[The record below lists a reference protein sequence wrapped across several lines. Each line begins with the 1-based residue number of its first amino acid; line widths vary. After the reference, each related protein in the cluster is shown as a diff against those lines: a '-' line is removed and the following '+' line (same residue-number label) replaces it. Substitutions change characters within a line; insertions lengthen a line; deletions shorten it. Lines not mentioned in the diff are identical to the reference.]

1 MRGKVNAV
9 KVSGRVLKAGD
20 IVLKKRSSKSHKGDN
35 GKVLLVGGSVE
46 YVGAIVLAGMAA
58 YRSGVDLAVVAAPEK
73 IAFAVNF
80 WPDFITAKFKGGF
93 FRESHVKKIVRMSG
107 EFDVLLVGNGLG
119 LRAETKSFAK
129 KVVAGSGCIKV
140 VDADAIKSIRLQD
153 AENSIITP
161 HRAEF
166 GILLKNSGIR
176 AGRLN
181 LQQMIAAAR
190 RIIGSNVILLKARS
204 GSVTGIIFSKDKIAY
219 NTAGNAGMTVAGSG
233 DVLAGLCAGLAAQ
246 GNSLFMSACAAAYVN
261 GLSGDLLYREY
272 GYGFTATDL
281 ADKVAF
287 VLKRW
292 A

>member
-1 MRGKVNAV
+1 MRV
-9 KVSGRVLKAGD
+9 KHVKPLSAKD

-58 YRSGVDLAVVAAPEK
+58 YRSGVDLVVVAAPEK
-73 IAFAVNF
+73 IALAINF
-80 WPDFITAKFKGGF
+80 WPDFITAKFKGSCF
-93 FRESHVKKIVRMSG
+93 KESHADEIIRMSK

-119 LRAETKSFAK
+119 LRRETKSFAK
-129 KVVAGSGCIKV
+129 KVVKSLSCVKV
-140 VDADAIKSIRLQD
+140 IDADAIKSIRLQD

-166 GILLKNSGIR
+166 DFLLGNSGIK
-176 AGRLN
+176 AGHMS
-181 LQQMIAAAR
+181 LQEKIAAAKK
-190 RIIGSNVILLKARS
+190 IIGNNVILLKVRS
-204 GSVTGIIFSKDKIAY
+204 GSVTGIVFSKDKIAY
-219 NTAGNAGMTVAGSG
+219 NTVGNAGMTAAGTG

-246 GNSLFMSACAAAYVN
+246 GNSLFASACAAAYVN
-261 GLSGDLLYREY
+261 GCAGDLLFREY

-281 ADKVAF
+281 ADKISF